1 MPTAAT
7 APAESSARRSVQG
20 TRLAFFLPALEGGGA
35 ERVMMNLAAGFA
47 EKGFISDMVL
57 ARAEGPM
64 LQFLPSTVNVVD
76 LHASRT
82 LMSVLPLARYLR
94 RQRPLA
100 LLAALDHA
108 NLVAMAAAR
117 LPGARTR
124 TVISIHTTLR
134 NYIADTP
141 DRWARTIPRV
151 MARCQGLADAI
162 VAVSEGAAA
171 DFARLAHVST
181 DRVNVI
187 YNAVVTPALMRAA
200 AEPPA
205 HPWFADEK
213 VPVVLALGRLES
225 NKNFKGLVDAFA
237 IVKRR
242 CNARLAIFG
251 EGPERAAL
259 EAQVRRLAL
268 QDSVAL
274 PGYVDNPYSCMARAA
289 AVVLSSD
296 WEGLPTV
303 LIESLALGTPV
314 VSTDCPS
321 GPREILENGALGRL
335 VPVGD
340 VDRMADAIEM
350 TLRNRHAAPVQ
361 ASLSRY
367 TPEVVLAQYQRVLG
381 LLP

>member
-1 MPTAAT
+1 M
-7 APAESSARRSVQG
+7 SAHG
-20 TRLAFFLPALEGGGA
+20 ARLAFFLPALEGGGA
-35 ERVMMNLAAGFA
+35 ERVMLNLAVGFA
-47 EKGFISDMVL
+47 EKGFVVDMVL
-57 ARAEGPM
+57 PRAEGAM
-64 LQFLPSTVNVVD
+64 LQLVPPTVNIVD
-76 LHASRT
+76 LNASRT
-82 LMSVLPLARYLR
+82 LTAVWPLARYLR
-94 RQRPLA
+94 RHRPLA

-134 NYIADTP
+134 KYIEDTP
-141 DRWARTIPRV
+141 SRWARTIPRV
-151 MARCQGLADAI
+151 MARCQWLADGI

-171 DFARLAHVST
+171 DFATLANVPTERVS
-181 DRVNVI
+181 VI

-205 HPWFADEK
+205 HAWFGERK

-225 NKNFKGLVDAFA
+225 NKNFKALIDAFA
-237 IVKRR
+237 IVRR
-242 CNARLAIFG
+242 RREARLAIFG
-251 EGPERAAL
+251 EGPERPSL
-259 EAQVRRLAL
+259 EAQVRRLSL

-274 PGYVDNPYSCMARAA
+274 PGYVNNPYSCMARAA

-340 VDRMADAIEM
+340 VNRMAEAIEI
-350 TLRNRHAAPVQ
+350 TLTTRHAAPVN